1 MNLLNILPE
10 KDHTLIHNYIAHN
23 GIRENLYI
31 GNEKYLRFW
40 AENKETLY
48 KLLGNQFIVKI
59 PLDTIPKEML
69 KKFNPGEAD
78 RLYSQF
84 ASSVLANNLFKKNNF
99 SIDWYNLFAKNSLQ
113 SPFNYTDEKGND
125 KVLPAGTKFAKVLKF
140 IVKHYKVETD
150 QKTIDE
156 MITLQSLV
164 FNKNFK
170 GNLCLSIHPL
180 DFMTMSNNNHN
191 WSSCMAWLI
200 TDVSGRGC
208 YCQGTVEMMNS
219 PRVICAYIESPSKT
233 YCFNPDTEDK
243 ENYTWNSKA
252 WRELF
257 VVDNLMICSG
267 KGYPYNNSALS
278 QYIVGVLRDMAVKN
292 LNLTKLSEEIKPY
305 TAFSCNSNPKHRV
318 FITTNG
324 MYNDWFNDTDTNYFC
339 CMREGIESNYTIN
352 ISGPDVCLCCG
363 EEVLKSCRDYSDE
376 DLFYNTINGA
386 CSSRC
391 EGCSS
396 YEEGCEEWCDKYEYE
411 DEYDVREIYNDRF
424 EETRS
429 LICTYCL
436 REHKLDDVKEEIGRT
451 TDWWAVNRFDCR
463 VNMTHQSAHICSCCG
478 KVYIA
483 DCYHPYCHDDPHS
496 WSEWSLPRFN
506 LCNECTNDIFDIE
519 KHPEIELHSTKID
532 NRIIKISHEYT
543 QDYIKPMCKYPQYLT
558 LRQEVSKVPRD
569 IKDISYEDFVVQLA
583 KCFEYKA
590 LYTPEEYTKYLQ
602 DKSYTPKNYLV
613 REGD

>member
-1 MNLLNILPE
+1 MNLLSILPE

-31 GNEKYLRFW
+31 GNEKYLKFW

-59 PLDTIPKEML
+59 PLDTIPEEML
-69 KKFNPGEAD
+69 ANLNRGEAD

-84 ASSVLANNLFKKNNF
+84 ASSVLADKLFRKNNF
-99 SIDWYNLFAKNSLQ
+99 FIDWYHLFAKNSLG
-113 SPFNYTDEKGND
+113 SPYKYTDKKGNE

-140 IVKHYKVETD
+140 LVKHYEIDTD

-164 FNKNFK
+164 FNKNLK

-191 WSSCMAWLI
+191 WSSCMSWLNPD
-200 TDVSGRGC
+200 TSERGC

-219 PRVICAYIESPSKT
+219 PHVICAYIESPSKT
-233 YCFNPDTEDK
+233 YCFNPNAEDK

-278 QYIVGVLRDMAVKN
+278 EYIVGVLRDMAVKN
-292 LNLTKLSEEIKPY
+292 LNLIKLSEEVKPY
-305 TAFSCNSNPKHRV
+305 TAFFCNAGTKRV

-324 MYNDWFNDTDTNYFC
+324 MYNDWFNDTDTDYFC
-339 CMREGIESNYTIN
+339 CMREGIDSDHIIN

-363 EEVLKSCRDYSDE
+363 EEVLEPYCEYSDE
-376 DLFYNTINGA
+376 DLFYDAINGTY
-386 CSSRC
+386 SSRC
-391 EGCSS
+391 EGCTS
-396 YEEGCEEWCDKYEYE
+396 YKEGCEEWCEDYE
-411 DEYDVREIYNDRF
+411 DEYDIRERYNDRF
-424 EETRS
+424 EETRR
-429 LICTYCL
+429 LICTHCL
-436 REHKLDDVKEEIGRT
+436 REHKLDAVREEIGRT
-451 TDWWAVNRFDCR
+451 TDWWAVNRFGGR
-463 VNMTHQSAHICSCCG
+463 VNMTYQSAHICSCCG
-478 KVYIA
+478 KVYIV
-483 DCYHPYCHDDPHS
+483 DCYSPYRYDDPHS

-506 LCNECTNDIFDIE
+506 LCNECSNDIFDIE
-519 KHPEIELHSTKID
+519 KHPELELHSTKRE
-532 NRIIKISHEYT
+532 NGIIKISYEYT
-543 QDYIKPMCKYPQYLT
+543 QNNIKPMCKYPQYLT
-558 LRQEVSKVPRD
+558 VDQEFSKVPKD
-569 IKDISYEDFVVQLA
+569 IKDISYEDFVVQLT
-583 KCFEYKA
+583 KCLGYEI
-590 LYTPEEYTKYLQ
+590 LYSPEEYTKYLQ
-602 DKSYTPKNYLV
+602 DKSYTPKNYLM